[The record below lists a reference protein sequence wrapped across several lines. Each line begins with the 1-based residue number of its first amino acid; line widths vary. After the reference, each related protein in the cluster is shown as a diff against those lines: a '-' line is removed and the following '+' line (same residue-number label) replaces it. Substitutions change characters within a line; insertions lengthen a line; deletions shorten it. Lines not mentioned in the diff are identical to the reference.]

1 MHINKDLPIGVFDS
15 GVGGL
20 TVLKAML
27 ERMPHERFIYLG
39 DSARLP
45 YGTKSPATI
54 QKYALQASSKLVE
67 RGVKMLVV
75 ACNTASSVALP
86 TLKDAFKFIPVIGV
100 INPGAEAAIKASKSG
115 HIVVIATE
123 ATISGNAYQNALKC
137 INPSIQVSA
146 KSCPLF
152 VPLAEEGWVSGE
164 IVEKIASKYI
174 YNIFHRQKNVIVPDT
189 LLLGCT
195 HFPIFKHALQQVVG
209 ANVNLV
215 DSALTTAAA
224 VENNLVANNALRDY
238 DYNNLTAY
246 RKNMSKV
253 CIEPNIPQNELKN
266 ALTISDKYSFLA
278 TDDIARFKRVGSLFL
293 GQDITESYV
302 ELVDL

>member
-1 MHINKDLPIGVFDS
+1 MEFFVNINSDLPIGVFDS

-54 QKYALQASSKLVE
+54 KKYALQAASKLVE
-67 RGVKMLVV
+67 KGIKMLVV
-75 ACNTASSVALP
+75 ACNTASSAALP
-86 TLKDAFKFIPVIGV
+86 ALKEAFKTIPVIGV
-100 INPGAEAAIKASKSG
+100 IESGAKAAIKASQSG

-123 ATISGNAYQNALKC
+123 ATIAGKAYQHALLQ
-137 INPSIQVSA
+137 INPKIQISA
-146 KSCPLF
+146 RPCSLF

-174 YNIFHRQKNVIVPDT
+174 DDIFHSTINSIPPDT

-195 HFPIFKHALQQVVG
+195 HFPVFKHTLQKVVG
-209 ANVNLV
+209 EKVSLV
-215 DSALTTAAA
+215 DSALTTAAT
-224 VENNLVANNALRDY
+224 VEYNLKHNDLLRSSNAEGSY
-238 DYNNLTAY
+238 YFLT
-246 RKNMSKV
+246 
-253 CIEPNIPQNELKN
+253 
-266 ALTISDKYSFLA
+266 
-278 TDDIARFKRVGSLFL
+278 TDDITRFQRVGSIFL
-293 GQDITESYV
+293 GQIIADNCV